1 MSVVNKLDKFV
12 KQTDDAIVAND
23 LKELSAELRPIVV
36 KFRRVFGPIELANAL
51 SDALLAQAG
60 RRPDRALDR
69 AVARGLTVR
78 DAIKEQEGGH
88 ISAEGAGRVLGIS
101 KPAVLERFK
110 KGQLL
115 GWREPRQGAVRFPV
129 WQFADGGL
137 LAGLLE
143 VLAILAQ
150 APGIDE
156 WGKIIFFLN
165 RRNSLK
171 GKRPLDLLRQ
181 GKVST
186 IKRLAWADVEP

>member
-1 MSVVNKLDKFV
+1 
-12 KQTDDAIVAND
+12 VANHI
-23 LKELSAELRPIVV
+23 KELSAELRPIVV
-36 KFRRVFGPIELANAL
+36 KFRRVFGPIELASAL
-51 SDALLAQAG
+51 SEALLAQAG

-69 AVARGLTVR
+69 AVARGLMVR
-78 DAIKEQEGGH
+78 EAIKEEEGGH

-129 WQFADGGL
+129 WQFAEGGL
-137 LAGLLE
+137 LVGLLE

-150 APGIDE
+150 APGIDA
-156 WGKIIFFLN
+156 WGRIVFFLN

-181 GKVST
+181 GKVSA